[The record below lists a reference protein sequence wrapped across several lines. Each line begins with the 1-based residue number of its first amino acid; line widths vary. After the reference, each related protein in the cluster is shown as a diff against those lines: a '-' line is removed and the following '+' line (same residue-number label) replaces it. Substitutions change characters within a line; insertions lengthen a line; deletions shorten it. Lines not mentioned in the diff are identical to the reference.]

1 MKRDDIII
9 QKAIIHILDGSVGM
23 PVLSDRELECGPDLY
38 DFFRAHLEKITE
50 SDDVKQCSFSPE
62 SEIRDEL
69 SIV

>member
-38 DFFRAHLEKITE
+38 DFFRAHLEKITCKA
-50 SDDVKQCSFSPE
+50 VQLFTG
-62 SEIRDEL
+62 IRDPGRA
-69 SIV
+69 VHV